1 MAGIGTAEFRERA
14 EEMVVTGIAF
24 GGDEAAHGESVD
36 QTIVK
41 PLVLQDRSG
50 GAQSAP
56 PGRRALARP
65 LPLVEGV
72 RRNVNA
78 ELVLDGVLDQ
88 RLGEHGAMQMKVQLA
103 ALRHAL
109 EEFVKARGSPRT
121 LAARSSALLRF
132 APANTLSRLRVR

>member
-1 MAGIGTAEFRERA
+1 GDLVEPFAGMAGIGTAEFPEPA
-14 EEMVVTGIAF
+14 EQMVVTGIAF
-24 GGDEAAHGESVD
+24 GGDEPAHGESPD

-50 GAQSAP
+50 GDRPLAA
-56 PGRRALARP
+56 GRRALACD

-109 EEFVKARGSPRT
+109 EEFVKGKRI
-121 LAARSSALLRF
+121 
-132 APANTLSRLRVR
+132 